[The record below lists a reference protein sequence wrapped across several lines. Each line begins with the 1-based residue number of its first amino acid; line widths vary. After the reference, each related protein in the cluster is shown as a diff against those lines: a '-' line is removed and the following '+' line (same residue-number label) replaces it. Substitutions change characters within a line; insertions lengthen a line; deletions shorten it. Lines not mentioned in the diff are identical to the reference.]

1 MKHATVADLRNDF
14 RRVSAWLEEGE
25 SVEIR
30 KRGKPYALLSPV
42 ANTRRERPQKID
54 YMARLK
60 EMWGKRVFTKEQ
72 VQRMRA
78 DEVEG
83 EEG

>member
-1 MKHATVADLRNDF
+1 MKRATVADLRNDF

-30 KRGKPYALLSPV
+30 KRGRPYAVLSPIGIRRRKR
-42 ANTRRERPQKID
+42 TRID

-60 EMWGKRVFTKEQ
+60 GIWGSRVFTEKE

-78 DEVEG
+78 DELEG
-83 EEG
+83 EEV